1 VRIGYAT
8 IVVLLGLCLGA
19 SQAKAQSATISVSPT
34 SLRFTSQGTGVSSA
48 PKSVKL
54 TNRGAGALTVTRVEI
69 TGPNAAEFRADNACV
84 APLATRESC
93 SLSITM
99 NPRLVGTQ
107 TATLIITT
115 SAGTTEISL
124 GGTSVGPKLSLSPR
138 SVKFAKQFLDTPAAT
153 QVVRVSNTGK
163 GVFSWV
169 DPVLRGAQASD
180 FSVSDDCAGELQP
193 REACSIFVS
202 FAPTAGGERTAEL
215 VLANGLPEAA
225 VLTISGSA
233 IAPTP
238 KVKLSPT
245 RVAFGQVGIG
255 ATAARAVQLTST
267 GDAPLRVIDAEVA
280 LDSQTLYGI
289 EWSCSDELDPGETCL
304 IELSLTPEVAG
315 DLQTNLTVVT
325 NAGTSLIPITAKAV
339 GPTPRVS
346 PTSVKFTKQAVGEV
360 SDPKV
365 VTLGNSGVG
374 LLQVRT
380 VTLRGE
386 HSSDFRISNTCGEPI
401 EKSGSCEIAIAF
413 APSAAGERNA
423 IIEIVDNAGS
433 RSIAASGLGAAPTP
447 KISASPTRIGFSK
460 QGTGTE
466 SDPRIVVLRNTG
478 DGTLRIETIT
488 PQGGDAADFRQ
499 SNTCGDPIAPGDSC
513 EIELIFKPS
522 AEGSKNI
529 SLEVRSNAGL
539 LAIPVTGTAAA
550 AAIRVSPS
558 NLKFNSLAVGE
569 SSDPRTLIVTNRG
582 LGVLEVRTVT
592 PAGDAAADWILS
604 NTCGDPLFAGEACEI
619 SVIWRPMA
627 GGVRSGQVVIKSN
640 AGDIVIPLS
649 GSAVAPEP
657 KSTFSP
663 TRLSF
668 GSQGVG
674 LESAPRIIQVSST
687 GTDALRVQ
695 SVTLL
700 GAARDDYQQSNDCG
714 APIEPGDVCSIELIF
729 APVTAGDKAL
739 EVVVRTN
746 AGEFRVP
753 VSGRAEGPK
762 ISISPTRLSFPAQSA
777 FSTSTPRVLT
787 VKNTGRGVFALS
799 AIAFLQNDEQSFEF
813 ESDCPN
819 RLEPGDACSLSLTFR
834 PKAPGSKVGA
844 LRLTGNTDA
853 TEITLG
859 GIGRESALPSGKFDE
874 TRWDE
879 STWTPE

>member
-1 VRIGYAT
+1 
-8 IVVLLGLCLGA
+8 
-19 SQAKAQSATISVSPT
+19 
-34 SLRFTSQGTGVSSA
+34 
-48 PKSVKL
+48 
-54 TNRGAGALTVTRVEI
+54 
-69 TGPNAAEFRADNACV
+69 
-84 APLATRESC
+84 
-93 SLSITM
+93 
-99 NPRLVGTQ
+99 
-107 TATLIITT
+107 
-115 SAGTTEISL
+115 
-124 GGTSVGPKLSLSPR
+124 
-138 SVKFAKQFLDTPAAT
+138 
-153 QVVRVSNTGK
+153 
-163 GVFSWV
+163 
-169 DPVLRGAQASD
+169 VLRGAHASD
-180 FSVSDDCAGELQP
+180 FLVSDDCARELQP
-193 REACSIFVS
+193 REACALLVA

-215 VLANGLPEAA
+215 VLAQGLPEEA
-225 VLTISGSA
+225 VVA
-233 IAPTP
+233 ITGVAVAPTP
-238 KVKLSPT
+238 KFKVNPT
-245 RVAFGQVGIG
+245 RVSFGQVGVG
-255 ATAARAVQLTST
+255 AMGARTVQLTSA
-267 GDAPLRVIDAEVA
+267 GDAPLKVIDAEVA
-280 LDSQTLYGI
+280 LDSQNLYGI

-365 VTLGNSGVG
+365 VTLSNSGLG

-386 HSSDFRISNTCGEPI
+386 HPSDFRISNTCGAPI
-401 EKSGSCEIAIAF
+401 EKSGVCEIAIGF
-413 APSAAGERNA
+413 SPTAAGERTA
-423 IIEIVDNAGS
+423 IIEIVDNAGG
-433 RSIAASGLGAAPTP
+433 RSIAVSGLGTAPAP
-447 KISASPTRIGFSK
+447 KISASPTRVGFSK

-478 DGTLRIETIT
+478 DGALRIETIT

-499 SNTCGDPIAPGDSC
+499 SNTCGDPVAPGDSC

-522 AEGSKNI
+522 TEGSKSV
-529 SLEVRSNAGL
+529 SLEVRSNAEL
-539 LAIPVTGTAAA
+539 VSIPVTGSAAA

-582 LGVLEVRTVT
+582 LGVLDVRTVT
-592 PAGDAAADWILS
+592 PSGDAAADWVLA
-604 NTCGDPLFAGEACEI
+604 NTCGDPLLSGEACEI
-619 SVIWRPMA
+619 SVSWLPTA

-640 AGDIVIPLS
+640 AGDVVIPLS
-649 GSAVAPEP
+649 GTAVAPEP
-657 KSTFSP
+657 KFTFSP

-695 SVTLL
+695 SVTLV
-700 GAARDDYQQSNDCG
+700 GAAREDYQQSNDCG
-714 APIEPGDVCSIELIF
+714 APIDSGNVCSIELVF

-777 FSTSTPRVLT
+777 FSSSAPRILT
-787 VKNTGRGVFALS
+787 VKNIGRGVFVLS
-799 AIAFLQNDEQSFEF
+799 GIGFSLNDEQSFEF
-813 ESDCPN
+813 ESDCPS
-819 RLEPGDACSLSLTFR
+819 RLDPGDACSLSLTFR

-844 LRLTGNTDA
+844 LRLRVTRMLLRSHSVA
-853 TEITLG
+853 SA
-859 GIGRESALPSGKFDE
+859 ESQVCRAANSMKPVGMSPPGHPNSQRKS
-874 TRWDE
+874 WI
-879 STWTPE
+879 